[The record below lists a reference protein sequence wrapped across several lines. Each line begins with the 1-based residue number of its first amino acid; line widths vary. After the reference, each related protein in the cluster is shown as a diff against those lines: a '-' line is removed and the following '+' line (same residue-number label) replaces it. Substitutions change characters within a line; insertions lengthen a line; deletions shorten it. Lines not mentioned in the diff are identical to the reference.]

1 MGLGNMDCKEVRSH
15 QEIIEYAFKRVGR
28 DPNRFHAYRYRAIY
42 PVPLVSFTWWSPPRR
57 SHRVRPRSGSDA
69 QAIRQ
74 WAAFPPI
81 PEGT

>member
-1 MGLGNMDCKEVRSH
+1 MGLSNIYCKEVPSH
-15 QEIIEYAFKRVGR
+15 AETIRYAFKQVGW

-69 QAIRQ
+69 QAIRH
-74 WAAFPPI
+74 WPAFPRN
-81 PEGT
+81 PERT